1 MGSVSA
7 AEFVRNFARLRI
19 EAQADPIFITNH
31 GRETHV
37 LCDVGTWRA
46 LVDAAQANGLP
57 PSPTGDEDMAFGLAD
72 WMNEGIIACDES
84 LTIVF
89 ANRVA
94 HGLVRARPGSLVGRT
109 LGNALPRL
117 AGSLMEAQ
125 ARQTIARGESNM
137 ADIPS
142 PFIENGWLRFQTFP
156 LNNRLVLSLRDVT
169 LEVDVHFKAS
179 IKEAIIDAMDRHGGI
194 SYVRLSLRGT
204 IDRVDATFSRLI
216 DLPEARLT
224 GIALGDLVATPDRP
238 RFRAAL
244 EAVLRGGEPARVAIS
259 FLTNRG
265 DLQRMRVSIVRLDG
279 LYGCDGAIAI
289 LTEDGEADTGAGRHD
304 DDRDNPGHPSDP
316 NRRTGS

>member
-19 EAQADPIFITNH
+19 EAQSDPIFITNH

-37 LCDVGTWRA
+37 LCDVDTWRS
-46 LVDAAQANGLP
+46 LIDAAQSGSGTSLD
-57 PSPTGDEDMAFGLAD
+57 SPDEDMAFGLAD
-72 WMNEGIIACDES
+72 WMNEGIIACDED
-84 LTIVF
+84 LTILF

-94 HGLVRARPGSLVGRT
+94 HGLVRARPGSLVGRS
-109 LGNALPRL
+109 LSNALPRL

-142 PFIENGWLRFQTFP
+142 PFVENGWLRFQTFP

-194 SYVRLSLRGT
+194 SYVRLSQRGT
-204 IDRVDATFSRLI
+204 IDRVDATFSRLV

-224 GIALGDLVATPDRP
+224 GVTLGDLVAVPDKP

-244 EAVLRGGEPARVAIS
+244 EAVLRGGDPARLVLS
-259 FLTNRG
+259 FLSNRG
-265 DLQRMRVSIVRLDG
+265 ELIQTRTSIVRLDG
-279 LYGCDGAIAI
+279 LYGCDGAVVVI
-289 LTEDGEADTGAGRHD
+289 TEDQQASSGQGST
-304 DDRDNPGHPSDP
+304 DRDAGTGSDP
-316 NRRTGS
+316 SRRTGS